1 MNTIINLT
9 QHTPTADQSAAG
21 VYNLSDPAWEAV
33 KDALTFADM
42 PDKEEIRNR
51 AEYIAQLSN
60 MDAEDRDLQRPTHA
74 MIGGAPFLMA
84 ALEKA
89 LFEAGI
95 IPLYAFSR
103 RESVEQAQADGTVRK
118 VAVFRHIGFVEVV

>member
-1 MNTIINLT
+1 MNIINLT
-9 QHTPTADQSAAG
+9 QHQPTADQMTAG
-21 VYNLSDPAWEAV
+21 VYNLSDEAWESV
-33 KDALTFADM
+33 KDALTFDDI
-42 PDKEEIRNR
+42 PDKEEIKNR
-51 AEYIAQLSN
+51 AEYIAQMAN
-60 MDAEDRDLQRPTHA
+60 MDAEDHDLQRPTHA

-103 RESVEQAQADGTVRK
+103 RESVEQEQPDGSVRK